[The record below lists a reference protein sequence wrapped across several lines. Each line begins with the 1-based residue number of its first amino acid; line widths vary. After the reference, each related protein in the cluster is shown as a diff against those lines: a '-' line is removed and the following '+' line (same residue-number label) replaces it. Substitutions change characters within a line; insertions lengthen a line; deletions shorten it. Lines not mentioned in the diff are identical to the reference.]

1 MTNKSRNNYISI
13 AKAIGIILMVVGH
26 SGCPSAICIFIYMF
40 HMPLFFVCSGYFF
53 KEIVDKASLLSFYRK
68 RIKGLYLP
76 YMKWSLLFLLL
87 HNVFRYFNITGSV
100 IYHTP
105 DFTRQFLRLM
115 TMTDYELLIRPF
127 WFIKEL
133 LFASVV
139 VASISI
145 IRARL
150 FPNIGTFT
158 LLFFSLTI
166 AIMAKFIPLIPLIGD
181 CSLLFLCITYF
192 YSGILIQNYKS
203 SIPFTTSMM
212 IISFFV
218 VLIGSILFT
227 DTVDMRFTT
236 AKNMFP
242 YYLLSLSGV
251 IMVFCISKKLEC
263 ISIKSTLYYIG
274 NHTMPILALN
284 LLALK
289 IGNMIKIWIY
299 DLPINKLS
307 SYTVI
312 YEYNSYFWIIYTI
325 IGITIPLLLYFL
337 YNKLFSPH

>member
-1 MTNKSRNNYISI
+1 MPNKSRNNYISI

-26 SGCPSAICIFIYMF
+26 SGCPSAIGRFIYLF

-53 KEIVDKASLLSFYRK
+53 REITNKTSLMSFYKK

-76 YMKWSLLFLLL
+76 YLKWSLLFLLL
-87 HNVFRYFNITGSV
+87 HNVFRHFHITGSV
-100 IYHTP
+100 IYHAQ
-105 DFTRQFLRLM
+105 DYIRQFIRLL

-133 LFASVV
+133 LFASVI

-166 AIMAKFIPLIPLIGD
+166 AIIAKFLPLIPLIGD
-181 CSLLFLCITYF
+181 CSLLFLSIAYF
-192 YSGILIQNYKS
+192 YSGILIQKYKP

-212 IISFFV
+212 FISFFV
-218 VLIGSILFT
+218 VLIGSVLFT
-227 DTVDMRFTT
+227 GTIDMRFTT
-236 AKNMFP
+236 AKNMLP
-242 YYLLSLSGV
+242 YYLLSLSGI
-251 IMVFCISKKLEC
+251 IMVFCISKKLEKL
-263 ISIKSTLYYIG
+263 SFNSTFFYIG
-274 NHTMPILALN
+274 NNTMPILALN

-289 IGNMIKIWIY
+289 IGNLIKIWIY
-299 DLPINKLS
+299 YLPINKLS

-312 YEYNSYFWIIYTI
+312 YERNSYFWVIYTI
-325 IGITIPLLLYFL
+325 IGISIPLLVHFL
-337 YNKLFSPH
+337 YNRLFLRK

>member
-1 MTNKSRNNYISI
+1 MPNKSRNNDISI

-26 SGCPSAICIFIYMF
+26 SGCPSVIGNFIYLF

-53 KEIVDKASLLSFYRK
+53 REIADKTSLLYFFKK

-76 YMKWSLLFLLL
+76 YLKWSLLFLLL
-87 HNVFRYFNITGSV
+87 HNVFRHFNITGSE
-100 IYHTP
+100 IYQTH
-105 DFTRQFLRLM
+105 DYIRQFIRLM

-133 LFASVV
+133 LFASVI
-139 VASISI
+139 VASISM
-145 IRARL
+145 IRAHL
-150 FPNIGTFT
+150 FPKIGTFT
-158 LLFFSLTI
+158 LLCFSLTI
-166 AIMAKFIPLIPLIGD
+166 SLFAKFIPLIPLIGD
-181 CSLLFLCITYF
+181 CSLLFLSIAYF
-192 YSGILIQNYKS
+192 YSGILIQKYKS
-203 SIPFTTSMM
+203 SIPFTTPMM
-212 IISFFV
+212 IILFFV

-227 DTVDMRFTT
+227 GTIDMRFTT

-242 YYLLSLSGV
+242 YFLISLSGV
-251 IMVFCISKKLEC
+251 IMVLCLSKKLEN
-263 ISIKSTLYYIG
+263 ISFKYTLYYIG

-289 IGNMIKIWIY
+289 LGNLIKIWIF

-312 YEYNSYFWIIYTI
+312 YECNTYFWIIYTI
-325 IGITIPLLLYFL
+325 IGVSTPLLLNFL
-337 YNKLFSPH
+337 YHKLFSHQ

>member
-1 MTNKSRNNYISI
+1 MPNKSRNNYISI

-26 SGCPSAICIFIYMF
+26 SGCPSAIGRFIYLF

-53 KEIVDKASLLSFYRK
+53 KEIADKTSLMSFYKK

-76 YMKWSLLFLLL
+76 YLKWSLLFLLL
-87 HNVFRYFNITGSV
+87 HNVFRHFHITGSV
-100 IYHTP
+100 IYHTQ
-105 DFTRQFLRLM
+105 DFIRQLIRLL

-133 LFASVV
+133 LFASVI

-150 FPNIGTFT
+150 FPKIKTFT
-158 LLFFSLTI
+158 LLFFSLTT
-166 AIMAKFIPLIPLIGD
+166 AFWTKFIPLIPLIGD
-181 CSLLFLCITYF
+181 CSLLFLSIAYF
-192 YSGILIQNYKS
+192 YSGILIQKYKP

-212 IISFFV
+212 FISFFV
-218 VLIGSILFT
+218 VLIGSVLFT
-227 DTVDMRFTT
+227 GNIDMRFTT
-236 AKNMFP
+236 AKNMLP
-242 YYLLSLSGV
+242 YYLLSLSGI
-251 IMVFCISKKLEC
+251 IMVFCISKKLEK
-263 ISIKSTLYYIG
+263 ISINSTLFYIG

-289 IGNMIKIWIY
+289 IGSLIKIWIY
-299 DLPINKLS
+299 GLPINNLS

-312 YEYNSYFWIIYTI
+312 YEHNSYFWVIYTI
-325 IGITIPLLLYFL
+325 IGISIPLLVNFL
-337 YNKLFSPH
+337 YNRLFLWK